1 MHATHLWM
9 GVEVAAF
16 IQVTD
21 ALHLAAAP
29 QSAATPRSAPGAR
42 ALGRGR
48 SEGTADSNAA
58 VVTGPNE
65 AAFVSAFGG
74 RSGEALRQPRPAH
87 TRSGFHYIL

>member
-9 GVEVAAF
+9 GVVVAAF

-58 VVTGPNE
+58 VVTGPNK
-65 AAFVSAFGG
+65 AVFVSAFGG
-74 RSGEALRQPRPAH
+74 PSGEALRQPRPAH